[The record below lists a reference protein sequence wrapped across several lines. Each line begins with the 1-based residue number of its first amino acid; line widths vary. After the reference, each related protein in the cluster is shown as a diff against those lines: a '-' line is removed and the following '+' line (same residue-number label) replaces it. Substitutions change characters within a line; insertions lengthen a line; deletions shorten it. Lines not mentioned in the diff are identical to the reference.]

1 MVQLMERDLV
11 ADHIL
16 SLSSDRIPRRK
27 LDTAV
32 TVLLLLKSGP
42 DWALAYKGLQ
52 QGRYQIDSRLVVTLL
67 STANK
72 KAQWAIVRSPAFWHL
87 PKHLFRRHF
96 LRLWRLRRHDVFWRW
111 VLGQT
116 LHPFLMNNSPEEG
129 PAYAKIIWELAG
141 DSDEGVALAG
151 LSSTRFLG
159 PVLTVK
165 QAETLL
171 TLTHHGSM
179 RAGAAMSNLGSLY
192 KDLQILRPE
201 VQDLLLDSRTIAML
215 RKANPPDGRGK
226 WSCYR
231 WCITNMSQ
239 ALARSRRG
247 RIPRVVK

>member
-1 MVQLMERDLV
+1 MERDLA

-16 SLSSDRIPRRK
+16 SLSSGQMPRRK

-42 DWALAYKGLQ
+42 DWTRAYRGLK

-72 KAQWAIVRSPAFWHL
+72 NAQWAIVRSPAFWHL
-87 PKHLFRRHF
+87 PKRLFRRHF
-96 LRLWRLRRHDVFWRW
+96 FRLWRLRRRDVFWRW

-129 PAYAKIIWELAG
+129 PVYAKVIWTLAA

-151 LSSTRFLG
+151 LSSTRFQG
-159 PVLTVK
+159 PVLTV
-165 QAETLL
+165 QQVETLL
-171 TLTHHGSM
+171 ALTHHGSM

-192 KDLQILRPE
+192 KELRSLRPE
-201 VQDLLLDSRTIAML
+201 VRDLLLNSKTIAML
-215 RKANPPDGRGK
+215 RSANPPDGRGK

-231 WCITNMSQ
+231 WCITNMRK
-239 ALARSRRG
+239 ALARARRG
-247 RIPRVVK
+247 RIPKVK